1 VTDRLRRIV
10 GYGSALAGATLL
22 MWAVSITLLGWLWQA
37 GQAPLLTLEGAA
49 AGARVVPGSESPPV
63 GPPRHG
69 TPVARL
75 RVARLG
81 IEAVV
86 VEGTDPG
93 SLLLGPGHLEGS
105 ALPGEPDN
113 CIIAGHRDGS
123 FGRLRSVRQG
133 DVVELATGAGRTA
146 RYSVRSV
153 EIVDKDDTRALART
167 DGPLLTLVTCYPF
180 HYIGR
185 APRRFIVRA
194 VLLGDQGKGVGSQ
207 L

>member
-1 VTDRLRRIV
+1 MDRVRRIV

-22 MWAVSITLLGWLWQA
+22 AGAVSIGLLGWSWQK
-37 GQAPLLTLEGAA
+37 GQTLLLAPWGAA
-49 AGARVVPGSESPPV
+49 PGARVVPWS
-63 GPPRHG
+63 GPPLPGPAPHG
-69 TPVARL
+69 SPLARL

-81 IEAVV
+81 IDAVV
-86 VEGTDPG
+86 VEGSDPA

-113 CIIAGHRDGS
+113 CIIAGHRDGP
-123 FGRLRSVRQG
+123 FGRLRSVQRG
-133 DVVELATGAGRTA
+133 DVVELATRAGRTT

-153 EIVDKDDTRALART
+153 DIVDKDDTRVLAPT

-180 HYIGR
+180 HYIGH

-194 VLLGDQGKGVGSQ
+194 VLLDDQDARRASA